1 MFFLFLLLCVIS
13 VFFFQAEDGIRDG
26 HVTGV
31 QTCALPISYTVSNVP
46 SSAEGEVLVLPM
58 EDEAQTQGPVAVADT
73 VRVRARDH
81 VTIPVLANDSHPNG
95 LPFTL
100 DDELVEEPEEG
111 LIFTAGDMV
120 RFQAPDEA
128 STVHAVYSIT
138 DDKIGRASCRE
149 RVLMTAVAVLA
160 TTERGA
166 STR

>member
-1 MFFLFLLLCVIS
+1 
-13 VFFFQAEDGIRDG
+13 R
-26 HVTGV
+26 
-31 QTCALPISYTVSNVP
+31 
-46 SSAEGEVLVLPM
+46 SSDL
-58 EDEAQTQGPVAVADT
+58 GPVAVADT
-73 VRVRARDH
+73 VRVRAGDH

-138 DDKIGRASCRE
+138 DDNGRQASARITINVQARADDAHTPPDPRLE
-149 RVLMTAVAVLA
+149 HTLY
-160 TTERGA
+160 
-166 STR
+166 